1 MYDSYLSTMERK
13 HISLIEYFDT
23 RRFVRDIISMKRRLA
38 YDVYKD
44 EMTQEV
50 CNMSDIQH
58 RARCLA
64 VVQDSGPGSGG
75 DTFSKKVRVRVKR
88 IGIKDPRTWQ
98 NET

>member
-1 MYDSYLSTMERK
+1 
-13 HISLIEYFDT
+13 
-23 RRFVRDIISMKRRLA
+23 
-38 YDVYKD
+38 
-44 EMTQEV
+44 MTQEV

-64 VVQDSGPGSGG
+64 VVQDSRLGSGG
-75 DTFSKKVRVRVKR
+75 THSQIESHE